1 MSASI
6 SPSCRLVVLISGRGS
21 NMQTIVHSAREQAM
35 PASVCAVIAN
45 KADAK
50 GLQWAREQ
58 GIETRLVSHRDYAS
72 RGEFDQALMRVI
84 DAYQPDYVLLAGF
97 MRVLTPE
104 FVEHFNGR
112 LINIHPSL
120 LPAFPGL
127 HTHQQALDMGVQWH
141 GCTIHFVTPML
152 DCGPI
157 VAQGAIPVYSD
168 DTPDS
173 LADRVLQIEH
183 RLYARVVA
191 WLAEGRVSLDSAQR
205 VRVRGIASRS
215 FVMAPENSDS
225 IVSGA
230 K

>member
-1 MSASI
+1 
-6 SPSCRLVVLISGRGS
+6 
-21 NMQTIVHSAREQAM
+21 MQTIVHSAREQAGR
-35 PASVCAVIAN
+35 ASVCAVIAN

-50 GLQWAREQ
+50 GLQWAHEQ

-72 RGEFDQALMRVI
+72 RGEFDRALMRVI
-84 DAYQPDYVLLAGF
+84 DAYQPNYVLLAGF

-120 LPAFPGL
+120 LPSFPGL

-168 DTPDS
+168 DTPDR

-205 VRVRGIASRS
+205 VRVQGIASRS
-215 FVMAPENSDS
+215 FVMTGENGGS

-230 K
+230 Q